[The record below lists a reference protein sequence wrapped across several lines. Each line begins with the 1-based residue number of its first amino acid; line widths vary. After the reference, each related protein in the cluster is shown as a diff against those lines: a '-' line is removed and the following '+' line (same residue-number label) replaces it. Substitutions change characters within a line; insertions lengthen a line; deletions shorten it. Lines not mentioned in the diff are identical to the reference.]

1 MTLKMIHH
9 HGFTVSNIEQS
20 LKFYRD
26 VLDLEVVRISERK
39 ELPSYD
45 TILGYENVHLRVAI
59 LTHPVN
65 DFVMEIFEYVNP
77 PSTKRELTNYY
88 VGSSH
93 LAFEVDNIDAQYEKV
108 QAAGFDS
115 INPPVDVMRDGRK
128 IARAMYVL
136 DPDGISVELFQEFAD
151 MVGG

>member
-93 LAFEVDNIDAQYEKV
+93 LAFEVDNIDEQYEKV